1 MAAAKQPAARLT
13 DLVTTIDSEITPSS
27 AGPVVWATVDLCYAS
42 DGLEPRVSIRVP
54 VPAFETQSD
63 EQRRAEALRRAR
75 KLIDHACITMG
86 PQPEVSQS
94 AQEVLVGLAEEIGF
108 LSPRASL

>member
-1 MAAAKQPAARLT
+1 MAAARQPAAKLV
-13 DLVTTIDSEITPSS
+13 DLVTTVESEIIPSP

-42 DGLEPRVSIRVP
+42 DGMDPRVSIKVP

-75 KLIDHACITMG
+75 KLIDHACGAIAPP
-86 PQPEVSQS
+86 PQVSQS
-94 AQEVLVGLAEEIGF
+94 PQEILAGLAEEIGF
-108 LSPRASL
+108 LSPRTS